1 MYVFVAYASWKVD
14 IHYIYFQIFN
24 SERFLLAY
32 TVYMYKVKLLSVN
45 FADFFLTKDKEIRWE
60 QSMYTWKLR

>member
-1 MYVFVAYASWKVD
+1 MDAIFYQRAMYVFVAYASWKVD

-32 TVYMYKVKLLSVN
+32 TVYMYKV
-45 FADFFLTKDKEIRWE
+45 
-60 QSMYTWKLR
+60 

>member
-32 TVYMYKVKLLSVN
+32 TVYVQSITIVGKLC
-45 FADFFLTKDKEIRWE
+45 
-60 QSMYTWKLR
+60 